1 MSQGCAEDLTVPN
14 VALSYL
20 HPSASPAC
28 IGMFD
33 SGAVWRGLVAS
44 APDVLALFVEFD

>member
-1 MSQGCAEDLTVPN
+1 MSQGCAEDLTDPDAV
-14 VALSYL
+14 LFYL
-20 HPSASPAC
+20 YPGASPTC

-44 APDVLALFVEFD
+44 APDVFALFVEFD